1 MIARRLTPWLLLVAL
16 TAPASAAPG
25 IIDAS
30 VSGSVFSARIQLLLL
45 IQADLT
51 ISFEG
56 VENLSVASLGVS
68 AELVNP
74 LDPAFLA
81 RLPPG
86 GLVGIPVA
94 FPVLIKIAP
103 PPGGGLEFTGVATLS
118 LYTHLLNLS
127 PTLPL
132 RIFSAPTGGPF
143 TEVTDSDGPGSLRI
157 GNRDPEYSNQST
169 YGREY
174 AVLIDFRPIHPVI
187 GDKLNALESR
197 LEQAAGAIAEPVLAD
212 LEARLAAIRDA
223 YENGAISEAVEE
235 TDGFS
240 AKVVAESGSVIPDRW
255 RASGGLTNHAGR
267 LRAEA
272 ASLRYGLLKAS
283 GPP

>member
-16 TAPASAAPG
+16 AAPASAAPG
-25 IIDAS
+25 IVDAS
-30 VSGSVFSARIQLLLL
+30 VSGSVFSARIQLLFL

-51 ISFEG
+51 ISFEE
-56 VENLSVASLGVS
+56 VEDLSVGSLGVS
-68 AELVNP
+68 AAVINP

-86 GLVGIPVA
+86 GLVGVPVA
-94 FPVLIKIAP
+94 FPVLIKIVP
-103 PPGGGLEFTGVATLS
+103 PPGGGLELTGVATFS

-132 RIFSAPTGGPF
+132 RLFSAPTGGPF
-143 TEVTDSDGPGSLRI
+143 TEVTDSEGPGSLRI
-157 GNRDPEYSNQST
+157 GSRDPEYSAETT

-174 AVLIDFRPIHPVI
+174 AVLIDFRQIHPVV

-197 LEQAAGAIAEPVLAD
+197 LQQAAGAITGPVLAD
-212 LEARLAAIRDA
+212 LEARLAAIREA

-240 AKVVAESGSVIPDRW
+240 AKVVAESGEAIPDRW

-272 ASLRYGLLKAS
+272 ANLRYALLKAG

>member
-16 TAPASAAPG
+16 AVPASAAPG

-56 VENLSVASLGVS
+56 VENLSVGSLGVS
-68 AELVNP
+68 AELINP

-86 GLVGIPVA
+86 GLVGVPIA

-103 PPGGGLEFTGVATLS
+103 PPGGGLELTGIATLS

-132 RIFSAPTGGPF
+132 RMFSAPMGGPF
-143 TEVTDSDGPGSLRI
+143 TEVTDSEGPGSLRI
-157 GNRDPEYSNQST
+157 GNRDPEYSDGSSQ
-169 YGREY
+169 GREY
-174 AVLIDFRPIHPVI
+174 AVLIDFRQVHPVI
-187 GDKLNALESR
+187 GEKLNALALK
-197 LEQAAGAIAEPVLAD
+197 LEQAAGTISEPVLAD
-212 LEARLAAIRDA
+212 LTARLAAIREA
-223 YENGAISEAVEE
+223 YENGAIAEAVEE
-235 TDGFS
+235 TDAFS
-240 AKVVAESGSVIPDRW
+240 AKVLAESGVAIPDVW
-255 RASGGLTNHAGR
+255 RASGDLTNHAGR
-267 LRAEA
+267 LRADVA
-272 ASLRYGLLKAS
+272 ALRYGLLKA
-283 GPP
+283 GAPP